1 MWLQYFPSIQFLYD
15 SKIAKFEGLFY
26 SVLQI
31 TLQSILYAL
40 IAETNAKNDSRRGK
54 NWNVEAW
61 GE

>member
-54 NWNVEAW
+54 N
-61 GE
+61 